1 MDRSLLLVL
10 GSAFILAGLF
20 GLVESFIVWFRRPAS
35 RAAPAGAPALAID
48 DDDQDFG
55 DAPPIAPAHEDL
67 QLMVVGDR
75 GLNPDGTSRQELI
88 RELNVGDTVDLVP
101 ETTNPNGR
109 DAIKIE
115 VEGRT
120 IGYVPPSKVPRL
132 LDILGEGAE
141 TQAEISHIADSDD
154 VRGVWV
160 NVSVWR

>member
-1 MDRSLLLVL
+1 
-10 GSAFILAGLF
+10 
-20 GLVESFIVWFRRPAS
+20 
-35 RAAPAGAPALAID
+35 
-48 DDDQDFG
+48 
-55 DAPPIAPAHEDL
+55 
-67 QLMVVGDR
+67 MVVGDR

-88 RELNVGDTVDLVP
+88 RELNVGDAVDLVP